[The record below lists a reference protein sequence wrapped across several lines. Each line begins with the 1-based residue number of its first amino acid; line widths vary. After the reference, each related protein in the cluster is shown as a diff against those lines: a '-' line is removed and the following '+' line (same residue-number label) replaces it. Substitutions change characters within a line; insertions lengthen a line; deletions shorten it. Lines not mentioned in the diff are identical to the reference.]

1 MVGVEDIYT
10 AALKILMEDTFDA
23 YAEVEYK
30 DPETKRQMTKTEKI
44 IDNQICLLAFK
55 TVSSEDKE
63 TGYVKYGREDVL
75 TTLPNIKLPMG
86 STIVVRK
93 AIGKTYKYQLSQ
105 QPSMHTTHTK
115 YVLKKVDIG

>member
-1 MVGVEDIYT
+1 MHEMVGVEDIYT
-10 AALKILMEDTFDA
+10 EALKILMEDTFDA

-75 TTLPNIKLPMG
+75 TTLPDIKIPMG
-86 STIVVRK
+86 STI
-93 AIGKTYKYQLSQ
+93 
-105 QPSMHTTHTK
+105 
-115 YVLKKVDIG
+115 

>member
-10 AALKILMEDTFDA
+10 EALKILMEDTFDA

-55 TVSSEDKE
+55 
-63 TGYVKYGREDVL
+63 YGREDVL
-75 TTLPNIKLPMG
+75 TTLPNVKIPMG